1 MMMMR
6 STWLLAVVAV
16 ALVAGVIL
24 VNTTADEYSTGESQA
39 LLPDLRSAIN
49 NIDQVAVQ
57 YGDETVTIERQDE
70 HWSAREKSGYRAD
83 TGTLR
88 QVLLALAD
96 ASKLEQ
102 KTANP
107 DMHGRLGLRA
117 PENGDGVGIRIAGDG
132 VEHALILGN
141 VAQENYRYV
150 RFADNDQTWLIDQNP
165 ELPDDA
171 GGWLDAEVINIPSAD
186 VQAVSI
192 KHADG
197 EAIRF
202 SKASRDEGSFNVAD
216 IPADRELTYPG
227 VVNGIAGVLRDLTLD
242 DVQAQPD
249 DLPAPGTTTTFTTFD
264 GLTVTVQRFTV
275 DSADWFSI
283 AASVTEPP
291 EDGDTAA
298 PPDNSANTSDAAG
311 AGEPPA
317 GSDTGVPA
325 QESGT
330 SDTNEPAND
339 GESGNEP
346 SAPDAESPENR
357 ATTINARTSGWLYR
371 LPDSK
376 GDLLQRRWDDILQ
389 EPEED

>member
-1 MMMMR
+1 MATETETVLMMMMR

-24 VNTTADEYSTGESQA
+24 VNTTDDEYSTAESQA

-57 YGDETVTIERQDE
+57 YGDETVTIERQGE
-70 HWSAREKSGYRAD
+70 RWSAREKAGYRAD

-107 DMHGRLGLRA
+107 DMHDRLGLRA
-117 PENGDGVGIRIAGDG
+117 PENGDGVGIRIAGEG

-150 RFADNDQTWLIDQNP
+150 RFAGDDQTWLIDQNP

-171 GGWLDAEVINIPSAD
+171 GGWLDAQVINIPPAD
-186 VQAVSI
+186 VQSVSI
-192 KHADG
+192 EHADG

-202 SKASRDEGSFNVAD
+202 SKASRDEGSFSVAD

-242 DVQAQPD
+242 DVQTQPD
-249 DLPAPGTTTTFTTFD
+249 DLPAPGTTTSFTTFD
-264 GLTVTVQRFTV
+264 GLAVTVQRFPV

-283 AASVTEPP
+283 TASVTKPP
-291 EDGDTAA
+291 EGDDTTA
-298 PPDNSANTSDAAG
+298 PPDDAASEPAG
-311 AGEPPA
+311 DSGTGEPA
-317 GSDTGVPA
+317 SNTA
-325 QESGT
+325 
-330 SDTNEPAND
+330 EPAD
-339 GESGNEP
+339 GGETGNEP
-346 SAPDAESPENR
+346 SALAAEPPENQ
-357 ATTINARTSGWLYR
+357 AAAINARTGGWLYR

-376 GDLLQRRWDDILQ
+376 GNLLQRRWDDILK
-389 EPEED
+389 EPDEEE

>member
-1 MMMMR
+1 MMIMR
-6 STWLLAVVAV
+6 STRLLAIIAV

-24 VNTTADEYSTGESQA
+24 VNTTDDEYSTTESQA

-49 NIDQVAVQ
+49 SIDQVAVQ
-57 YGDETVTIERQDE
+57 YADETVTIERQGE

-107 DMHGRLGLRA
+107 DMHDRLGLRA
-117 PENGDGVGIRIAGDG
+117 PEDGDGVGIRIAGDG
-132 VEHALILGN
+132 VAHSLILGD

-150 RFADNDQTWLIDQNP
+150 RFAGDDQTWLIDQNP

-171 GGWLDAEVINIPSAD
+171 GGWLDAEVVNIPSAD
-186 VQAVSI
+186 VQSVSI
-192 KHADG
+192 EHADG

-202 SKASRDEGSFNVAD
+202 SKASRDDGSFSVAD

-242 DVQAQPD
+242 DVQTEPD
-249 DLPAPGTTTTFTTFD
+249 DLPAPETTTSFTTFD
-264 GLTVTVQRFTV
+264 GLTVTVQRFPV

-283 AASVTEPP
+283 AASVTKPP
-291 EDGDTAA
+291 EGDSTAL
-298 PPDNSANTSDAAG
+298 PDNTANAPDAADP
-311 AGEPPA
+311 GEPPGDS
-317 GSDTGVPA
+317 GSD
-325 QESGT
+325 
-330 SDTNEPAND
+330 EPASD
-339 GESGNEP
+339 SSTAEPADTGESGNEP

-357 ATTINARTSGWLYR
+357 AAAINARTGGWLYR

-376 GDLLQRRWDDILQ
+376 GNLLQRRWDDILK
-389 EPEED
+389 EPDEE

>member
-24 VNTTADEYSTGESQA
+24 VNTTDDEYSTAESQA

-57 YGDETVTIERQDE
+57 YGDETVTIERQGE
-70 HWSAREKSGYRAD
+70 RWSAREKAGYRAD

-107 DMHGRLGLRA
+107 DMHDRLGLRA

-150 RFADNDQTWLIDQNP
+150 RFAGDDQAWLIDQNP

-171 GGWLDAEVINIPSAD
+171 GGWLDAQVINIPPAD
-186 VQAVSI
+186 VQSVSI
-192 KHADG
+192 EHADG

-202 SKASRDEGSFNVAD
+202 SKASRDEGSFSVAD

-242 DVQAQPD
+242 DVQTQPD
-249 DLPAPGTTTTFTTFD
+249 DLPAPGTTTSFTTFD
-264 GLTVTVQRFTV
+264 GLAVTVQRFPV

-283 AASVTEPP
+283 TASITTPP
-291 EDGDTAA
+291 EGDDTTA
-298 PPDNSANTSDAAG
+298 PPDDAA
-311 AGEPPA
+311 
-317 GSDTGVPA
+317 
-325 QESGT
+325 
-330 SDTNEPAND
+330 NEPAGDSGTGEPASNTAEPAD
-339 GESGNEP
+339 GGETGNEP
-346 SAPDAESPENR
+346 SAPASEPPESL
-357 ATTINARTSGWLYR
+357 ATAINARTGGWLYR

-376 GDLLQRRWDDILQ
+376 GNLLQRRWDDILK
-389 EPEED
+389 EPDVEE